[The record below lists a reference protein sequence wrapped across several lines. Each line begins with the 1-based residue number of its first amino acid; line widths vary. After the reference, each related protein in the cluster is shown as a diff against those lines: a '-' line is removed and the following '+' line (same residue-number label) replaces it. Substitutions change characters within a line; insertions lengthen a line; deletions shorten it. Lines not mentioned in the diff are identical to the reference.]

1 MNRTS
6 VFIADNHLL
15 VREGIKGIL
24 SGKHDLN
31 IVGEATRS
39 SELKESLSHTKPDVL
54 IMDYHEP
61 GYFSLE
67 DIQMARTLSPDTRV
81 VIISTDQNKTDIL
94 KALEYGV
101 TNYILK
107 ECNRDEFIGALYAA
121 IRKEKFFCGK
131 VIDAIVDKHFP
142 KNDTCEPSNLSARE
156 IEIIRL
162 ISKGLTNKKIASK
175 LFLSVHTVSTHR
187 KNVLNKLKLNNSSE
201 LVAFAIKKGIIEVGE
216 DLS

>member
-1 MNRTS
+1 MTKTS

-24 SGKHDLN
+24 SGKHDLD
-31 IVGEATRS
+31 IMGEATCS
-39 SELKESLSHTKPDVL
+39 SELKSALKQTKPQIL
-54 IMDYHEP
+54 ILDYHEP

-67 DIQMARTLSPDTRV
+67 DIQMVRTLSPDTRV
-81 VIISTDQNKTDIL
+81 LVISTDHNKIDIL
-94 KALEYGV
+94 RALEYGV

-121 IRKEKFFCGK
+121 IRKEKFFCSK

-142 KNDTCEPSNLSARE
+142 KNDTCEPSNLSGRE
-156 IEIIRL
+156 VEIIRL
-162 ISKGLTNKKIASK
+162 ISEGLTNKKIAAK

-201 LVAFAIKKGIIEVGE
+201 LVAFAIKNGIIQVTP
-216 DLS
+216 DKA